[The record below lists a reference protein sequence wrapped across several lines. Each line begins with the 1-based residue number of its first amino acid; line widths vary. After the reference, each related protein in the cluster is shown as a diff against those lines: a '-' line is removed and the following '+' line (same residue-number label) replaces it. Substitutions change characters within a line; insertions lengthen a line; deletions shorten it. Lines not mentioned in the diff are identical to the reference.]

1 MDATLR
7 VTADQY
13 RSRAARFRR
22 LAGDATTVQARKIL
36 LDLARQHDALADGG
50 EDPSAVSDV
59 WR

>member
-22 LAGDATTVQARKIL
+22 LALDATTARARKIL
-36 LDLARQHDALADGG
+36 LDLARQHDGFADSGDDRPADAG
-50 EDPSAVSDV
+50 PP
-59 WR
+59 